1 MVRRILGVF
10 FREYRGLHEAA
21 FLLGLSAFSAQLLAL
36 VRDRLLATNFGAGQ
50 TLDVY
55 YAAFRLPDFIYVLVG
70 SFVSVNVLVPFIAER
85 LAGTGE
91 KGEVRRLLGPIAL
104 FFGIVVF
111 CFALLAF
118 FLLPYVTPFLVPGFS
133 AEATREFIDLSR
145 ILLLSPIL
153 LGFSNLL
160 GSVTQSLRRFFVYA
174 LSPILYNIG
183 IIFGIIALFPKYG
196 LRGIAF
202 GVIVGAFL
210 HAAIQIPTVLRS
222 GFFPKPK
229 EFFGSL
235 KVVKKVAALSLPRT
249 IALGTQQIMV
259 MFFIAMASS
268 MTAGSIAVF
277 NFAYNLQSV
286 PLALIGVSYSMA
298 AFPTLSRLFAEG
310 ERKQFVRYI
319 SIAARHIMFWSLPA
333 AALFIIL
340 RAQIVRTL
348 LGAGAFSWQD
358 TRLVAAVFAI
368 FSISV
373 VAQSL
378 VLLFVR
384 GYYAAGK
391 TKKPLLVNILSL
403 LVSVA
408 SAPWFL
414 YLFKTNDSF
423 REFIS
428 EIFRVGDLLHTE
440 VLALP
445 LAFSLGSLLNLFLLS
460 ALFKRD
466 FKEDYISLRRTL
478 AESFGAALLA
488 GFVAYQGLRVF
499 DNIYDLTTVG
509 GVFLQGLLAGVLGII
524 AAVFFLFF
532 IKNKELGEV
541 RGVATSRLWAKP
553 PVLPSPEENIN
564 T

>member
-36 VRDRLLATNFGAGQ
+36 IRDRLLATSFGAGQ
-50 TLDVY
+50 TLDIY

-85 LAGTGE
+85 LAGHGE
-91 KGEVRRLLGPIAL
+91 KGEVRKLLGPVAL

-111 CFALLAF
+111 CFAVVAF
-118 FLLPYVTPFLVPGFS
+118 FLLPYAAPLLVPGFS
-133 AEATREFIDLSR
+133 AEATSEFIDLSR

-196 LRGIAF
+196 LRGITF
-202 GVIVGAFL
+202 GVIIGALL

-229 EFFGSL
+229 EFFGSFQ
-235 KVVKKVAALSLPRT
+235 VVKKVAALSLPRT

-268 MTAGSIAVF
+268 MAAGSIAVF

-391 TKKPLLVNILSL
+391 TRKPLLVNILSL

-414 YLFKTNDSF
+414 YLFKTSDGF

-428 EIFRVGDLLHTE
+428 EIFRVGDLSHTE

-445 LAFSLGSLLNLFLLS
+445 MAFSLGSLLNLFLLS

-478 AESFGAALLA
+478 AESLGAALLA
-488 GFVAYQGLRVF
+488 GFVAYQGLRIF
-499 DNIYDLTTVG
+499 DNVYDLTTVV
-509 GVFLQGLLAGVLGII
+509 GVFLQGLLAGILGII
-524 AAVFFLFF
+524 AAIFFLFF
-532 IKNKELGEV
+532 IKNKELVEV

>member
-133 AEATREFIDLSR
+133 AESTREFIDLSR

>member
-36 VRDRLLATNFGAGQ
+36 VRDRLLATSFGAGQ

-55 YAAFRLPDFIYVLVG
+55 YAAFRLPDLIYVLVG

-85 LAGTGE
+85 LAGNGE
-91 KGEVRRLLGPIAL
+91 KGEVRKLLGPVAL
-104 FFGIVVF
+104 FFGAVVF
-111 CFALLAF
+111 CFALVAF
-118 FLLPYVTPFLVPGFS
+118 FLLPYVAPFLVPGFS
-133 AEATREFIDLSR
+133 VEATKEFIDLSR
-145 ILLLSPIL
+145 ILLLSPIV

-174 LSPILYNIG
+174 LSPVLYNIG
-183 IIFGIIALFPKYG
+183 IIFGIIVLFPQYG
-196 LRGIAF
+196 LRGITF
-202 GVIVGAFL
+202 GVILGAIL

-229 EFFGSL
+229 EFFGSFQ
-235 KVVKKVAALSLPRT
+235 VVKKVAALSLPRT

-268 MTAGSIAVF
+268 MAVGSIAVF

-310 ERKQFVRYI
+310 EHKQFVRYI

-391 TKKPLLVNILSL
+391 TRKPLLVNILSL

-414 YLFKTNDSF
+414 YLFKTSEGF
-423 REFIS
+423 KEFIS
-428 EIFRVGDLLHTE
+428 EIFRVGDLPHTE

-445 LAFSLGSLLNLFLLS
+445 MAFSLGSLLNLLLLS
-460 ALFKRD
+460 TLFKRD

-478 AESFGAALLA
+478 AESLGAALLA
-488 GFVAYQGLRVF
+488 GFVAYQGLRIF
-499 DNIYDLTTVG
+499 DNVYDLTTVI
-509 GVFLQGLLAGVLGII
+509 GVFLQGLLAGILGIL
-524 AAVFFLFF
+524 AAIFFLFF

-541 RGVATSRLWAKP
+541 RGVATSRLWTKP

>member
-85 LAGTGE
+85 LAGTGG

-499 DNIYDLTTVG
+499 DNIYDLTTVV
-509 GVFLQGLLAGVLGII
+509 GVFLQGLLAGILGII